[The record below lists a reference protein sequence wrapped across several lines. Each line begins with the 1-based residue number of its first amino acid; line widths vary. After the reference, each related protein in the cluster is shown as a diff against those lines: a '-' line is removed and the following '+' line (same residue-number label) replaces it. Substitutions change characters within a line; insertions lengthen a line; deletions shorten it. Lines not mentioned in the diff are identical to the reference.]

1 MSEPSGRPNIH
12 ISQYVIFSR
21 CSCITY
27 LFEKGAEHTLWK
39 GDIAQG
45 HNPHRLEPNGAK
57 VADELTP
64 LALESQ
70 HVVIVTR
77 QQAK

>member
-1 MSEPSGRPNIH
+1 MYITICNLFKVLLHYSFIRKGCRARPLEGRH
-12 ISQYVIFSR
+12 S
-21 CSCITY
+21 
-27 LFEKGAEHTLWK
+27 
-39 GDIAQG
+39 
-45 HNPHRLEPNGAK
+45 PHRLEPNGAK
-57 VADELTP
+57 VAGELPP